1 MCLFRG
7 KSVSASLE
15 TQVTLWNNKMMNSLR
30 TTGLVVLISVYL
42 LCLQLHYA
50 KLGFGLQ
57 SNLGLAD
64 IIDLANM

>member
-1 MCLFRG
+1 M
-7 KSVSASLE
+7 
-15 TQVTLWNNKMMNSLR
+15 TLWNNKMMNSLR